1 MLADAIRTIRR
12 ADEAAL
18 RRRLEERSRRHPV
31 SLVDRWLGEVETL
44 IQADH
49 SAVPE
54 PLVKEISGFL
64 QRLDGRLYLRLR
76 RNRQRSSLKVLDVL
90 FDAEDQLL

>member
-1 MLADAIRTIRR
+1 MLADAIRTIRS
-12 ADEAAL
+12 ANDEAL
-18 RRRLEERSRRHPV
+18 RRRLLLRARRHPI

-44 IQADH
+44 VEANQ
-49 SAVPE
+49 SPVPE
-54 PLVKEISGFL
+54 PLVREISGFL

-90 FDAEDQLL
+90 FDAEEQLL

>member
-1 MLADAIRTIRR
+1 MLADAIRTIRN
-12 ADEAAL
+12 ANDEAL
-18 RRRLEERSRRHPV
+18 RTRLLLRARRHPI

-44 IQADH
+44 VEANQ
-49 SAVPE
+49 SPVPE
-54 PLVKEISGFL
+54 PLVREISGFL

-90 FDAEDQLL
+90 FDAEEQLL

>member
-1 MLADAIRTIRR
+1 MLADAILTIHR
-12 ADEAAL
+12 ANDEAL
-18 RRRLEERSRRHPV
+18 RRRLMQRARRHPV

-44 IQADH
+44 VEANQP
-49 SAVPE
+49 AVPE

-90 FDAEDQLL
+90 FDAEAQLL